1 MLDLK
6 GRRYAVFGVANKNS
20 ICWAITQ
27 QLIDCGA
34 EVILVVHPDLEEKV
48 AKLAA
53 DNDKILAVTPCD
65 VSSDDDI
72 AKCFARLGNHAPLY
86 GIVHGVAFSDKDELR
101 GEFLATSRTNF
112 QRTMDIS
119 CYSLIDIAARAREVM
134 NDEGSILTLTF
145 DAARGPYPH
154 YNVMSVAK
162 AALEAAMRNAA
173 FDLGANNI
181 RVNAISA
188 SPENTLSARGIG
200 EFRLIGKFAESMS
213 PMSRRATLEE
223 IGAASA
229 FLLSPVGSG
238 ITGQTVFVDCGSSV
252 PTMPPARN
260 ASMMAEAMSGV
271 ASVHDNRVESG
282 GDN

>member
-1 MLDLK
+1 MLDLS
-6 GRRYAVFGVANKNS
+6 GRRYAIFGVANKNS

-27 QLIDCGA
+27 QLLDQSA
-34 EVILVVHPDLEEKV
+34 EVILVVHPDLTEKV
-48 AKLAA
+48 GKLAA
-53 DNDKILAVTPCD
+53 EHDSILAVISCNVAEEAD
-65 VSSDDDI
+65 V
-72 AKCFARLGNHAPLY
+72 AACFEKLSGYAPLY
-86 GIVHGVAFSDKDELR
+86 GIVHGIAFSDKEELR
-101 GEFLATSRTNF
+101 GDFLATSRENF
-112 QRTMDIS
+112 RVTMDVS
-119 CYSLIDIAARAREVM
+119 CFSLIDIAARAVEVM
-134 NDEGSILTLTF
+134 GNEGSILTLTF

-173 FDLGANNI
+173 FDLGAHNI

-213 PMSRRATLEE
+213 PMSRRATLDE
-223 IGAASA
+223 IGAAST
-229 FLLSPVGSG
+229 FLLSPAGSG

-260 ASMMAEAMSGV
+260 AAAMAEAMSGV
-271 ASVHDNRVESG
+271 AEVHARRPRN
-282 GDN
+282 GDDE